1 MKYYESTLRLRI
13 PSSDLYGIHQHLD
26 FFIQEQSMAKLP
38 YSFTIQPGTGNDS
51 LILLRTAQP
60 IGVPGEKHRSV
71 AFSEGEAITLSGTI
85 AAVRRET
92 VNGRKRE
99 VTPPRDE
106 LNAFVEYRLER
117 AGFSPHHVG
126 VYETKKLVVQKPDT
140 HVNKGH
146 RIVIPATEFLATGKV
161 TSVEEFEK
169 AFVFGVGRKRIFGVG
184 QFDISSQ

>member
-1 MKYYESTLRLRI
+1 MKYYESKLRLRI
-13 PSSDLYGIHQHLD
+13 PSSDVYGIHQHLD
-26 FFIQEQSMAKLP
+26 FFIQEQSKAKLP
-38 YSFTIQPGTGNDS
+38 YSFNIQPGTGNDS

-60 IGVPGEKHRSV
+60 IGVPGEQHHSV
-71 AFSEGEAITLSGTI
+71 TFAEGEVVTLNGTM

-99 VTPPRDE
+99 LTPPRDE
-106 LNAFVEYRLER
+106 LGAFIEYRLER

-126 VYETKKLVVQKPDT
+126 VYETVKLIVQKPDS
-140 HVNKGH
+140 HRNKGH

-184 QFDISSQ
+184 QFDITTQ